1 MLLPL
6 LVLLFDFDHRGLG
19 SAVLRLCVG
28 RLYLV
33 CEVRVV
39 LLCSVSRIPFS
50 SLRLAMANS
59 SETDD
64 IGCDVEV

>member
-1 MLLPL
+1 MQ
-6 LVLLFDFDHRGLG
+6 
-19 SAVLRLCVG
+19 LCVG
-28 RLYLV
+28 LLYLV

-39 LLCSVSRIPFS
+39 LLCSMSCIPFS

-64 IGCDVEV
+64 IDCDVDV